1 MAQLA
6 WVALCELY
14 SSVKVSTT
22 TLLAVGGAARPTRNA
37 LPVRLCHLR
46 GLRRRLRAAPSCR
59 RLATTATATAGARH
73 AAFTAAPSCCFPHA
87 TITLAAAT
95 ATLTLAVA
103 ATTLALAAA
112 ALAAAATAAAHLHPL
127 PHPPT
132 DSPIDDAE
140 LRGWR
145 LRQPILR
152 ALQLQQCAGVCSEGG
167 TPATAYMWRSAKTSS
182 YTSIFYLSATS

>member
-6 WVALCELY
+6 WVALRELY

-73 AAFTAAPSCCFPHA
+73 AAFTAAPSCCLPHA

-103 ATTLALAAA
+103 LV
-112 ALAAAATAAAHLHPL
+112 AAATAAAHLHPL
-127 PHPPT
+127 PLPPT

-145 LRQPILR
+145 LRQSILR
-152 ALQLQQCAGVCSEGG
+152 ALELQQCAGVCSKGG
-167 TPATAYMWRSAKTSS
+167 TPTTAYVAQRRDEQLPLC
-182 YTSIFYLSATS
+182 YLSAISQNRQ